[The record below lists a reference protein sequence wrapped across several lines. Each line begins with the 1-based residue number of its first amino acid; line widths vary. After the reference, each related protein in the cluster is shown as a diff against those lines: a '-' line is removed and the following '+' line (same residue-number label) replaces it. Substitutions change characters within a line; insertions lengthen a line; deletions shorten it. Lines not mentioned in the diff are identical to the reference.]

1 MIPINPDQIPSDG
14 WQGFKRYWRTDLVA
28 ALSVALVA
36 LPLGLGIAV
45 AAGFPPMSGL
55 ISVIVGGL
63 VTTFIRGSHV
73 GINGPANALIIVALS
88 ASESMSLPGQSG
100 LPYTMAV
107 FVVSG
112 GIQAL
117 MGLLRLGKLGN
128 LVPTS
133 TIHGMLAA
141 IGFLIISTQ
150 VHHALGISDA
160 SLSEL
165 LTRPEIL
172 LQANPFVITITIV
185 CLAILVFY
193 KDIEN
198 RTIKLLPAPM
208 WVLIVAI
215 PLFFGFRWLSQE
227 YYPNTEQLSNEFL
240 IQIPTDITQGL
251 AFPDFSRIN
260 EPIFWLTVFVVTV
273 VLSLESLVISKAV
286 DKLDP
291 YKRKTN
297 LNKDLFGIGV
307 ATVISGFLGGLPIT
321 AVIARSSVNI
331 TNGATTRWSNFMHG
345 LIVLLF
351 VVVFTSFIQKVPL
364 AALAAVLLF
373 TGYMLTSPRVY
384 KRAYQQGWE
393 QLAILVVTLVAIL
406 LTDLMS
412 GLLVGIGFTLLLH
425 FFRSGMPLP
434 LFLRYMRRPYIK
446 VVQEKEQS
454 YLLKI
459 KGIINFTNILQ
470 IQNKIKKLTPD
481 DNVVIDF
488 SHARVVDYT
497 VLEYLHEYAEKYN
510 QNGGEFHFTGLDVHK
525 TSSHHPYALHVLE
538 KPKPKLI
545 RLTRRQVELKQMAAS
560 NEWGYNPE
568 VAWDIGD
575 LNRFLFFKPRPVE
588 YMSNQISGTYQ
599 NLGVQWKICDV
610 SLKDAFISFET
621 YRLTVEV
628 LSLPF
633 MLPIFSL
640 EEESFLDRIS
650 VIAAQQDI
658 DFNEYRNFS
667 RKFLLQGTD
676 EVGIRELF
684 TANLI
689 HFLEKSDIY
698 HLESNGKELL
708 IFRHLRLASPREIL
722 KMVAYSKNLVTK
734 LHRRTM
740 PPTIETTP
748 DEVH

>member
-1 MIPINPDQIPSDG
+1 MIPINPDQIPPDG

-112 GIQAL
+112 GIQAI

-141 IGFLIISTQ
+141 IGFLIIGTQ
-150 VHHALGISDA
+150 IHHALGISDA
-160 SLSEL
+160 SFSEL

-172 LQANPFVITITIV
+172 LQANPFIITITIV

-227 YYPNTEQLSNEFL
+227 FYPNTEQLSNEFL

-260 EPIFWLTVFVVTV
+260 EPVFWLTVFIVTI

-307 ATVISGFLGGLPIT
+307 ATVVSGFLGGLPIT

-364 AALAAVLLF
+364 AALAAILLF

-393 QLAILVVTLVAIL
+393 QLTILVVTLVAIL

-470 IQNKIKKLTPD
+470 IQNKIKKLNAD

-545 RLTRRQVELKQMAAS
+545 RLTRRQVELKQLAAS
-560 NEWGYNPE
+560 NKWGYNPE

-588 YMSNQISGTYQ
+588 YMSNQISGNYP
-599 NLGVQWKICDV
+599 NLGVQWKIGDV

-633 MLPIFSL
+633 ILPIFSL

-676 EVGIRELF
+676 EAGIRALF

-708 IFRHLRLASPREIL
+708 IFRHLRIASPREIL

-734 LHRRTM
+734 LHQRTT
-740 PPTIETTP
+740 PPTTKTTP

>member
-88 ASESMSLPGQSG
+88 ASENMSLPGQSG